1 MDREE
6 YALRKR
12 LPKKLPNRKNDVYV
26 TRKTC
31 FKSQLERCQKLLD
44 TGNEV
49 CIHGLGA
56 AINRAVNLA
65 MQLKTNGQG
74 SVETAAHTSTVELMD
89 DLDPNNDDLE
99 PETLSRNNSAVHI
112 RVYKLNP
119 VVIEGPIS
127 KGTKVT

>member
-1 MDREE
+1 
-6 YALRKR
+6 
-12 LPKKLPNRKNDVYV
+12 
-26 TRKTC
+26 
-31 FKSQLERCQKLLD
+31 
-44 TGNEV
+44 
-49 CIHGLGA
+49 
-56 AINRAVNLA
+56 

-119 VVIEGPIS
+119 IVIEVPTS